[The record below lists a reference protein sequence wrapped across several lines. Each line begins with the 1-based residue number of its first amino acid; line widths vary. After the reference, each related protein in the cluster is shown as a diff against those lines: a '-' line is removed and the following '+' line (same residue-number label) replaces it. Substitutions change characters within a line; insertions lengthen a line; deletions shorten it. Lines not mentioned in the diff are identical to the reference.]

1 MALVS
6 DIYAFIGEIAPF
18 DTAMD
23 FDNVGVLVG
32 NRSQEV
38 EKILIALDITN
49 EVVNEAKI
57 AGAQLIVSHHP
68 VIFNG
73 VKSIESNCVVY
84 NMIQNGITAICAHT
98 NLDSAENG
106 VNKCLADALE
116 LKNLKPLSF
125 YEAKGQRCV
134 LGLIGV
140 LKEEMNA
147 KDFAV
152 LVKNA
157 LDCSGV
163 RYTDVRATIKTVAV
177 CSGSG
182 GDLIN
187 NVVALGADAYVTG
200 EIKHHEILIAN
211 ENNICVVDAGHF
223 KSEDVVVEPLVN
235 LIKTKFK
242 DVQVI
247 KSKTCTDHIKYI

>member
-6 DIYAFIGEIAPF
+6 DIYDLIDEIAPF

-23 FDNVGVLVG
+23 FDNVGILVG
-32 NRSQEV
+32 DRNQEV
-38 EKILIALDITN
+38 EKILVALDITN
-49 EVVNEAKI
+49 EVVNEAKF

-73 VKSIESNCVVY
+73 VKSIDANCVVY

-98 NLDSAENG
+98 NLDSAANG

-125 YEAKGQRCV
+125 YEAKGQKCV
-134 LGLIGV
+134 LGLIGA
-140 LKEEMNA
+140 LKAEMNS

-157 LDCSGV
+157 LNCNGV
-163 RYTDVRATIKTVAV
+163 RYTAAEGAIKTVAV

-187 NVVALGADAYVTG
+187 KAVELGADAYVTG

-235 LIKTKFK
+235 FIKTKFK
-242 DVQVI
+242 GVQVI

>member
-6 DIYAFIGEIAPF
+6 DIYAFINEIAPF

-23 FDNVGVLVG
+23 FDNVGILVG
-32 NRSQEV
+32 DSNQNV
-38 EKILIALDITN
+38 EKILVALDITN
-49 EVVNEAKI
+49 EVVNEAKF

-73 VKSIESNCVVY
+73 VKSIESNCAVY

-98 NLDSAENG
+98 NLDSAANG
-106 VNKCLADALE
+106 VNKCLADALK

-125 YEAKGQRCV
+125 YEAKGQKCV

-140 LKEEMNA
+140 LNTEMNA

-157 LDCSGV
+157 LNCNGV
-163 RYTDVRATIKTVAV
+163 RYTAAEGAIKTVAV

-187 NVVALGADAYVTG
+187 NAVALGADAYVTG

-211 ENNICVVDAGHF
+211 EKNICIVDTGHF

-235 LIKTKFK
+235 LIKTKFE
-242 DVQVI
+242 DVQVF
-247 KSKTCTDHIKYI
+247 KSKKCTDHIKYI

>member
-6 DIYAFIGEIAPF
+6 DICAFIDEIAPF

-23 FDNVGVLVG
+23 FDNVGILVG
-32 NRSQEV
+32 NKNQEV
-38 EKILIALDITN
+38 EKILVALDITN
-49 EVVNEAKI
+49 EVVNEAKM

-73 VKSIESNCVVY
+73 VKSIEANCVLY

-106 VNKCLADALE
+106 VNKCLADALK
-116 LKNLKPLSF
+116 LKSLKPLSF

-134 LGLIGV
+134 LGLIGT
-140 LKEEMNA
+140 LKAEMSA
-147 KDFAV
+147 RDFAV
-152 LVKNA
+152 LVKNV
-157 LDCSGV
+157 LNCNGV

-182 GDLIN
+182 GELIN
-187 NVVALGADAYVTG
+187 NAINLGADAYVTG

-223 KSEDVVVEPLVN
+223 KSEDIVVEPLVN
-235 LIKTKFK
+235 LIKTKFEG
-242 DVQVI
+242 VQVI
-247 KSKTCTDHIKYI
+247 KSKKCTDHIKYI